1 MDWTQVLVA
10 GGVAGAVFKIL
21 GEVIQFALGR
31 WGKNKDKRTDQECAT
46 DKSIDVLKDALK
58 VMMLDRILHLGRAYI
73 KAGEVDADDLRRLRQ
88 MHEVYHSLGGNGDAD
103 LIMAAVNK
111 LTLKY

>member
-31 WGKNKDKRTDQECAT
+31 WGKKKDRRTDQECAT
-46 DKSIDVLKDALK
+46 DESIKVLKEALK

-73 KAGEVDADDLRRLRQ
+73 KACDVDADDRRRLCQ
-88 MHEVYHSLGGNGDAD
+88 MHQVYHELGGNGDAD
-103 LIMAAVNK
+103 LIMAAVNNLK
-111 LTLKY
+111 LRY